1 MLLIVFVFVFVVFV
15 FPLVSIVNY
24 RCVCERYS
32 WEVLMKS
39 SFYLG

>member
-24 RCVCERYS
+24 HCVCERYS
-32 WEVLMKS
+32 WEMLMKS

>member
-1 MLLIVFVFVFVVFV
+1 MLLIVFVFVVFF

-24 RCVCERYS
+24 HCVCERYS
-32 WEVLMKS
+32 WEMLMKF

>member
-1 MLLIVFVFVFVVFV
+1 MLLIVFGFVVFA

-32 WEVLMKS
+32 WEMLMK
-39 SFYLG
+39 F